1 VTRAGPPPAV
11 TALTALTAIAA
22 TAGLIVQ
29 LTPGAAIEL
38 REQLAFAFA
47 RQPADLQ
54 GAAGLALNNFKVC
67 ALALTGAAAQLLY
80 ATSPRPRTATR
91 WAFDT
96 VLGVAYLANAAQF
109 GVALGAYGTRLLAW
123 IPHVPLELCA
133 LAVSSGAYLD
143 ARHQQL
149 TARQLCGSA
158 AIAGLLVIAAAIVET
173 WAVPHR

>member
-1 VTRAGPPPAV
+1 MTRPGLSPAAA
-11 TALTALTAIAA
+11 ALSALTAICA
-22 TAGLIVQ
+22 TAGLIMQ
-29 LTPGAAIEL
+29 LTPGAATEL

-47 RQPADLQ
+47 REPADLA
-54 GAAGLALNNFKVC
+54 GAVGLAFKNFKVC

-91 WAFDT
+91 WVFDT

-133 LAVSSGAYLD
+133 LAVSAGAYLA
-143 ARHQQL
+143 ARQRQL